1 MNIFTKALVG
11 VVAAGVFAS
20 PLQAAEGILILEKT
34 VMGSNTRSSQVQI
47 ERDRMRAE
55 LTGAAGEVQIVVFD
69 GPGQVLRIIS
79 VPRKSYTEMTKADAD
94 RMGAQVAAAM
104 AVMKDKMAS
113 MPPEQRA
120 KMEALMSQL
129 GTAGPAGAPG
139 GRPEYRRAG
148 SDKVGKWACDK
159 YEGFRNGKK
168 VSEVC
173 TVEPKVLGLTEA
185 DFDVTKQV
193 ASFFEK
199 MLPQGVD
206 QLVGV
211 GKVETQG
218 FRRHS
223 NPPLRLTTGDKVL
236 SISEVT
242 DVKREN
248 FDASTYEV
256 PRDFRNRRWDEE
268 LVAARPELPSACAP
282 AFGRSSR

>member
-11 VVAAGVFAS
+11 VVVAGVFVS

-34 VMGSNTRSSQVQI
+34 VAGSSTRSSQIQI

-79 VPRKSYTEMTKADAD
+79 VPRKSYSEMTKADAD

-104 AVMKDKMAS
+104 AVMKDKIAN

-120 KMEALMSQL
+120 KMEAMISQV
-129 GTAGPAGAPG
+129 GGGPAGPVGGPG

-168 VSEVC
+168 ISEVC
-173 TVEPKVLGLTEA
+173 TVEPKALGLTEA

-193 ASFFEK
+193 AAFFEK

-211 GKVETQG
+211 GRVETQG
-218 FRRHS
+218 FAGIPIRRAAYD
-223 NPPLRLTTGDKVL
+223 GDTVV

-242 DVKREN
+242 DVRREN
-248 FDASTYEV
+248 FAASTYEV
-256 PRDFRNRRWDEE
+256 PAGFQKQTM
-268 LVAARPELPSACAP
+268 
-282 AFGRSSR
+282 GRGAGGRQAGTP

>member
-1 MNIFTKALVG
+1 MNSIAKTIAA
-11 VVAAGVFAS
+11 VAAVCSVAS

-34 VMGSNTRSSQVQI
+34 VMGSNTRSSQIQI

-79 VPRKSYTEMTKADAD
+79 VPRKSYSEMTKADAD

-104 AVMKDKMAS
+104 AVMKEKIAS

-129 GTAGPAGAPG
+129 GTGPAGAPG

-159 YEGFRNGKK
+159 YEGFRSDKK

-173 TVEPKVLGLTEA
+173 TVEPKALGLTEA

-211 GKVETQG
+211 GRVETQG
-218 FRRHS
+218 FAGIPIRRAAYD
-223 NPPLRLTTGDKVL
+223 GDKVL

-256 PRDFRNRRWDEE
+256 PAGFQKQTMGRGAGGRQ
-268 LVAARPELPSACAP
+268 AGAP
-282 AFGRSSR
+282 

>member
-1 MNIFTKALVG
+1 MNNIAKTIVALAAVCS
-11 VVAAGVFAS
+11 VVS
-20 PLQAAEGILILEKT
+20 PLQAAEGVLILEKT
-34 VMGSNTRSSQVQI
+34 VTGSNTRSSQVQI

-55 LTGAAGEVQIVVFD
+55 LTGATGEVQIVVFD
-69 GPGQVLRIIS
+69 GPQQVLRIIS
-79 VPRKSYTEMTKADAD
+79 VPRKSYSEMTKADAD
-94 RMGAQVAAAM
+94 RMGAQLAAAM
-104 AVMKDKMAS
+104 AVMKDKVAN

-129 GTAGPAGAPG
+129 GTAGPVGGPG

-173 TVEPKVLGLTEA
+173 TVEPKALGLTEA

-218 FRRHS
+218 FAGIPIRR
-223 NPPLRLTTGDKVL
+223 TAYDGDKVL

-256 PRDFRNRRWDEE
+256 PAGFQKQAMGRGAGGRQ
-268 LVAARPELPSACAP
+268 AGAP
-282 AFGRSSR
+282 

>member
-1 MNIFTKALVG
+1 MKSIVKTIAA
-11 VVAAGVFAS
+11 VAAVCSVAS

-34 VMGSNTRSSQVQI
+34 VAGSSTRSSQIQI

-79 VPRKSYTEMTKADAD
+79 VPRKSYSEMTKADAD

-104 AVMKDKMAS
+104 AVMKDKIAN

-120 KMEALMSQL
+120 KMEAMISQL
-129 GTAGPAGAPG
+129 GGAPAGPVGGPG

-148 SDKVGKWACDK
+148 NDKVGKWACDK

-173 TVEPKVLGLTEA
+173 TVEPKALGLTEA

-211 GKVETQG
+211 GRVETQG
-218 FRRHS
+218 FAGIPIRRS
-223 NPPLRLTTGDKVL
+223 AYDGDKVV
-236 SISEVT
+236 SVSEVT
-242 DVKREN
+242 EVKREN

-256 PRDFRNRRWDEE
+256 PAGFQKQTM
-268 LVAARPELPSACAP
+268 
-282 AFGRSSR
+282 GRGVGGSQAGTP

>member
-1 MNIFTKALVG
+1 
-11 VVAAGVFAS
+11 
-20 PLQAAEGILILEKT
+20 
-34 VMGSNTRSSQVQI
+34 
-47 ERDRMRAE
+47 MRAE
-55 LTGAAGEVQIVVFD
+55 LTGATGEVQIVVFD
-69 GPGQVLRIIS
+69 GPQQVLRIIS
-79 VPRKSYTEMTKADAD
+79 VPRKSYSEMTKADAD
-94 RMGAQVAAAM
+94 RMGAQLAAAM
-104 AVMKDKMAS
+104 AVMKDKVAN

-129 GTAGPAGAPG
+129 GTAGPVGGPG

-148 SDKVGKWACDK
+148 SDKVGKWPCDK

-211 GKVETQG
+211 GRVEAQG
-218 FRRHS
+218 FAGIPIRR
-223 NPPLRLTTGDKVL
+223 TAYDGDKVL

-242 DVKREN
+242 EVKREN
-248 FDASTYEV
+248 FAASTYEV
-256 PRDFRNRRWDEE
+256 PAGFQKQTMGRGAGGRQ
-268 LVAARPELPSACAP
+268 AGAP
-282 AFGRSSR
+282 

>member
-1 MNIFTKALVG
+1 M
-11 VVAAGVFAS
+11 
-20 PLQAAEGILILEKT
+20 
-34 VMGSNTRSSQVQI
+34 
-47 ERDRMRAE
+47 
-55 LTGAAGEVQIVVFD
+55 QIVVFD
-69 GPGQVLRIIS
+69 GPQQVLRIIS
-79 VPRKSYTEMTKADAD
+79 VPRKAYSEMTKADAD
-94 RMGAQVAAAM
+94 RMGAQLAAAM
-104 AVMKDKMAS
+104 AAMKDKVAN

-129 GTAGPAGAPG
+129 GTAGPVGGPG

-148 SDKVGKWACDK
+148 NDKVGKWPCDK

-211 GKVETQG
+211 GRVEAQG
-218 FRRHS
+218 FAGIPIRR
-223 NPPLRLTTGDKVL
+223 TAYDGDKVL

-242 DVKREN
+242 EVKREN
-248 FDASTYEV
+248 FAASTYEV
-256 PRDFRNRRWDEE
+256 PAGFQKQTMGRGAGGRQ
-268 LVAARPELPSACAP
+268 AGAP
-282 AFGRSSR
+282 

>member
-1 MNIFTKALVG
+1 MNSIAKTIAA
-11 VVAAGVFAS
+11 VAAVCSVAS

-34 VMGSNTRSSQVQI
+34 VAGSSTRSSQIQI

-79 VPRKSYTEMTKADAD
+79 VPRKSYSEMTKADAD

-104 AVMKDKMAS
+104 AVMKDKIAN

-120 KMEALMSQL
+120 KMEAMISQL
-129 GTAGPAGAPG
+129 GGAPAGPVGGPG

-173 TVEPKVLGLTEA
+173 TVEPKALGLTEA
-185 DFDVTKQV
+185 DFEVTKQV
-193 ASFFEK
+193 GSFFEK
-199 MLPQGVD
+199 MLPQVVD
-206 QLVGV
+206 QMVGV
-211 GKVETQG
+211 GRIETQG
-218 FRRHS
+218 FAGIPIRRS
-223 NPPLRLTTGDKVL
+223 AYDGDKVL
-236 SISEVT
+236 WTSEVT
-242 DVKREN
+242 DIKREN
-248 FDASTYEV
+248 FPDSTYDV
-256 PRDFRNRRWDEE
+256 PAGFQKQTMGRG
-268 LVAARPELPSACAP
+268 AGGPQAGAP
-282 AFGRSSR
+282 